1 MITVDDLSLQYSG
14 APLFSKVNLQFTPGN
29 CYGIIGANGAGKSTF
44 LRILSGDLEPTTGEV
59 IIPKE
64 ERMSILKQDH
74 FQYDAYT
81 VLDTV
86 MMGNQRLYDVM
97 KEKDALYEKEDFTD
111 EDGVK
116 ASELEAEFAEMGG
129 WEAESDVSRLIQGL
143 GLSNDILYSEMSSL
157 TAKEKVKVLLAQA
170 LFGKPDI
177 ILLDEPTNHLD
188 TKGRT
193 LLYEFI
199 HRTNSTIIVVSHD
212 RTLLN
217 MLSATYEMSPTG
229 MRFYPMSYR
238 EYKETVNA
246 AVAAKV
252 ARLQNQQKELAKAER
267 LAHKT
272 MERQQ
277 KHASRGEKQSA
288 KQCVAR
294 IAMGNLR
301 NRSEVSTSRLNKA
314 QQEKLQDMHQELN
327 EIRKSIS
334 ESTTMKI
341 NIGNSNL
348 PDRKRLVEATDVTYR
363 YDGRECLWQDAPL
376 NLSIYS
382 GERIWL
388 QGDNGSGKSTLLK
401 LVTGILRPADGEIW
415 RSNPLNI
422 LYLDQEYSCID
433 GEKTVYGLLE
443 ACNTNKPEHELKMLL
458 NRFQFPAPTWDKKCA
473 SLSGGERMKLAL
485 CRLLILDNVPDMII
499 ADEPTNNIDISSMD
513 ILAETLKSYKGTLLI
528 VSHDEQFVHDIGFE
542 RILRI

>member
-1 MITVDDLSLQYSG
+1 MSLQVQGLSYAHPDKDILFQNISFSISSG
-14 APLFSKVNLQFTPGN
+14 EKCA
-29 CYGIIGANGAGKSTF
+29 IIGNNGIGKSTLLKIISGLIAPASGSVSCDDTPYMIPQHF
-44 LRILSGDLEPTTGEV
+44 GQFNDTTVGEALGVASKIHALSAILDGCGTE
-59 IIPKE
+59 
-64 ERMSILKQDH
+64 
-74 FQYDAYT
+74 
-81 VLDTV
+81 
-86 MMGNQRLYDVM
+86 
-97 KEKDALYEKEDFTD
+97 EDFTLLND
-111 EDGVK
+111 EWDIQERISD
-116 ASELEAEFAEMGG
+116 AFAH
-129 WEAESDVSRLIQGL
+129 W
-143 GLSNDILYSEMSSL
+143 DIDYVTPDMMMSSL
-157 TAKEKVKVLLAQA
+157 SGGEKTKVFLAG
-170 LFGKPDI
+170 LDI
-177 ILLDEPTNHLD
+177 HHPSIVLMDEPTNHLD

-217 MLSATYEMSPTG
+217 MLSATYEMSPAG

-238 EYKETVNA
+238 EYKETVDA

-301 NRSEVSTSRLNKA
+301 NRSEASTSRLNKA

-415 RSNPLNI
+415 RSYPLNI
-422 LYLDQEYSCID
+422 LYLDQGYSCID

-528 VSHDEQFVHDIGFE
+528 VSHDEQFVHDVEFE